1 DQVLGVAVV
10 GHDQVEGV
18 TIVFGINVE
27 GERPGCPLHV
37 PDTSTLIS
45 PGFKSVIVETRLFHS
60 SPPGAIP
67 ESAVQVKVTC
77 KTTSWARSKRLNNSF
92 STLRKSDD
100 DPARYPTLT
109 SPARSGNVPE
119 PSTTTR
125 KSRRGSIG
133 GAESS
138 VRNSAVPPWCR
149 SFWMETSVIFFPS
162 PSSASLSVRTPNTGP
177 GVPSASNRKPVGRLV
192 TSMPISSAW

>member
-1 DQVLGVAVV
+1 DDRVDHRRAEPLQQPAVETDQVLGVAVV

-45 PGFKSVIVETRLFHS
+45 PGVQSVIVETTLFHS
-60 SPPGAIP
+60 SPPGAIA

-77 KTTSWARSKRLNNSF
+77 NTTSWARSKRLNNSF

-125 KSRRGSIG
+125 KSR
-133 GAESS
+133 
-138 VRNSAVPPWCR
+138 
-149 SFWMETSVIFFPS
+149 
-162 PSSASLSVRTPNTGP
+162 
-177 GVPSASNRKPVGRLV
+177 
-192 TSMPISSAW
+192 